1 MVKKASLMFV
11 ALLFIFANQVFA
23 HTNLKDSNP
32 TDGEIVEEPL
42 REIHLYF
49 ETKVEQNSTFELKNS
64 DGGTIG
70 LEEISIEE
78 KSISGVLEEPLD
90 NGSYSVFWKIIGVDG
105 HPIEG
110 KFTFEVQLPQQIDQ
124 DESEQTKPPEQEPA
138 NQTAPEQAE
147 QQKDPDK
154 ETERNNENKRNNEQ
168 IVKEQKSSTT
178 LISSI
183 VLILILIAIISIF
196 WLIRRK
202 NK

>member
-1 MVKKASLMFV
+1 LVKKASLMFV
-11 ALLFIFANQVFA
+11 ALLFIFANQAFA
-23 HTNLKDSNP
+23 HTTLMDSNP

-49 ETKVEQNSTFELKNS
+49 ETKVEQNSTFELENS
-64 DGGTIG
+64 NGGNIG

-90 NGSYSVFWKIIGVDG
+90 NGSYSVFWKIIGADG

-110 KFTFEVQLPQQIDQ
+110 KFSFEVQLPQQIEQ
-124 DESEQTKPPEQEPA
+124 DESEQNKPPEQEPA
-138 NQTAPEQAE
+138 NQTPKQAE
-147 QQKDPDK
+147 QQKESDK
-154 ETERNNENKRNNEQ
+154 ETERNEEQ

-183 VLILILIAIISIF
+183 LLVLILIAIISIF